1 MKSESNAYTWN
12 SEELMQGQKKQAN
25 LRLKLN
31 IINQAQACI
40 KQMIYIVFYHS
51 KLLNNALL
59 ARNQLLVYN
68 YYH

>member
-1 MKSESNAYTWN
+1 
-12 SEELMQGQKKQAN
+12 MQGQKKQAN